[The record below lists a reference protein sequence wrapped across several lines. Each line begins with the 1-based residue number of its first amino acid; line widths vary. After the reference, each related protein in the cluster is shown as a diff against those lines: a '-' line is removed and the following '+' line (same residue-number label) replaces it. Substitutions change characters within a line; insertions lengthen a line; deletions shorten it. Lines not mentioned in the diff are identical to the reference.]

1 MKSTAS
7 RLTLVLLA
15 AMLAQA
21 PALAKKAKDTD
32 ATGASGPAIVTVNG
46 VAIPQARADF
56 MLERTAAQAA
66 QAQAQGQQVPSAE
79 EMRGR
84 IKDNLITVEILGQAA
99 KAKKLDKGAE
109 FIKQT
114 EALRMEADLTRQN
127 MLANAYVQDF
137 VKAHPV
143 TDAAI
148 KAEYDKFAASAK
160 GTKEYKARHILV
172 DKEDEAKD
180 IIAKLDKGEKFETLA
195 TQSKDPGSKDK
206 GGELDWAVAGTYVK
220 EFGEAMAG
228 LNKGSYTTKPVKT
241 QFGYH
246 VIKLEDTREAKV
258 PSLDDM
264 KPQIQQALQQRTL
277 QAHIAELRSK
287 AKVQ

>member
-15 AMLAQA
+15 ALLAQA
-21 PALAKKAKDTD
+21 PAMAKKAKDAD
-32 ATGASGPAIVTVNG
+32 AAGGTNIATVNG

-56 MLERTAAQAA
+56 MLEQMNARAAQAK
-66 QAQAQGQQVPSAE
+66 AQGQEVPPAE
-79 EMRGR
+79 QMRGM
-84 IKDNLITVEILGQAA
+84 IKDELVNREILAQTA
-99 KAKKLDKGAE
+99 KSKGAE
-109 FIKQT
+109 KNAEFLKQT
-114 EALRMEADLTRQN
+114 ESLRIQTELTRQS
-127 MLANAYVQDF
+127 MLINAYLQDF
-137 VKAHPV
+137 AKTHPV
-143 TDAAI
+143 TDAAV
-148 KAEYDKFAASAK
+148 KAEYDKFLTTNK
-160 GTKEYKARHILV
+160 GAKEYKARHILV

-195 TQSKDPGSKDK
+195 AQSKDPGSKDK
-206 GGELDWAVAGTYVK
+206 GGELDWSMPGTYVK
-220 EFGEAMAG
+220 EFGEALAA

-258 PSLDDM
+258 PSMDDL

>member
-1 MKSTAS
+1 MKSTAT

-15 AMLAQA
+15 ALLAQA
-21 PALAKKAKDTD
+21 PALAKKSKDTD
-32 ATGASGPAIVTVNG
+32 STGASGPAIATVNG

-56 MLERTAAQAA
+56 MLEQMSARAAQAK
-66 QAQAQGQQVPSAE
+66 AQGQEIPPPDQ
-79 EMRGR
+79 MRGMV
-84 IKDNLITVEILGQAA
+84 KDELVNREILAQAA
-99 KAKKLDKGAE
+99 KAKGVEKHPE
-109 FIKQT
+109 FLKQQ
-114 EALRMEADLTRQN
+114 EALRIQTELTRQS
-127 MLANAYVQDF
+127 MLINAYLQDF
-137 VKAHPV
+137 AKAHPI

-148 KAEYDKFAASAK
+148 KAEYDKFAATAK

-206 GGELDWAVAGTYVK
+206 GGELEWAVPGTYVK
-220 EFGEAMAG
+220 EFGEAMAM

-246 VIKLEDTREAKV
+246 VIKLEDVREAKV
-258 PSLDDM
+258 PTQEEM
-264 KPQIQQALQQRTL
+264 KPQIQQALQQRML
-277 QAHIAELRSK
+277 QQHIAELRSK
-287 AKVQ
+287 SKVQ